1 MDTAASASDHPVK
14 THLFSALVLFS
25 VGASLS
31 PALLAQDSTDAP
43 KPAVTPATNSF
54 SAGDGKYRFTID
66 TGAAT
71 DLSDWAGKEL
81 APVVKEWYPKIVK
94 LLPSDG
100 YEAPTNVTIRFRE
113 GMGGT
118 PASAGGRQINCN
130 IEWFRKNLK
139 GEARGSVVHEMVHVV
154 QNYGRVRRTDTNA
167 TRMPGWLVEGIPDYI
182 RWFLYEPQSK
192 GAEITKRNFEK
203 AKYDASYRVT
213 GNFLNWVTLKH
224 DKDLVRKL
232 NAAARE
238 GKYSPALWK
247 EYTGKTVE
255 ELGAAWKKEHEE
267 RLGVVK
273 PATEPKKEEAKEPAA
288 K

>member
-1 MDTAASASDHPVK
+1 MKTFAKTLALVVLSAGAALPPAAGAQENPDAPKASAASA
-14 THLFSALVLFS
+14 TNRFS
-25 VGASLS
+25 
-31 PALLAQDSTDAP
+31 T
-43 KPAVTPATNSF
+43 
-54 SAGDGKYRFTID
+54 GDGKYHFTID

-71 DLSDWAGKEL
+71 DLTEWAGKQL
-81 APVVKEWYPKIVK
+81 APVVTEWYPKIVE

-100 YEAPTNVTIRFRE
+100 YDAPTNVTIRFRE
-113 GMGGT
+113 GMGGV
-118 PASAGGRQINCN
+118 PASAGNRQINCN

-154 QNYGRVRRTDTNA
+154 QSYGRVRRADPGA
-167 TRMPGWLVEGIPDYI
+167 TRMPGWLTEGIPDYI
-182 RWFLYEPQSK
+182 RWFLYEPESR
-192 GAEITKRNFEK
+192 GAEITKRNIEK

-247 EYTGKTVE
+247 EYAGKTVE
-255 ELGAAWKKEHEE
+255 ELGADWKKEHEE

-273 PATEPKKEEAKEPAA
+273 PTAEPVAK
-288 K
+288 